1 MLTITTDADLFD
13 LTTPAE
19 KHAWL
24 LDQPSAKRAAR
35 QMRVNLKALHFDI
48 DPTAPPA
55 LAYVNHGRWVADCP
69 SEGCAGATSIMPGA
83 GFLCAECL
91 NAEVG
96 HRYRPV
102 AWPAE
107 RAAVED
113 ALCCRRLPQT
123 ANWRPGET
131 VRALEDENVRHGL
144 PRRGS
149 LGMAAAEPA
158 PEPVPSRR
166 VRALPAAPP
175 VGEA

>member
-24 LDQPSAKRAAR
+24 ISQPSAKRAAK
-35 QMRVNLKALHFDI
+35 QMRVNLAALHHDV
-48 DPTAPPA
+48 DTSAPPA
-55 LAYVNHGRWVADCP
+55 TAYVNHGRWVADCP

-83 GFLCAECL
+83 GFFCGECL

-102 AWPAE
+102 VWPAA
-107 RAAVED
+107 RAGIED
-113 ALCCRRLPQT
+113 ALCCRRLPQS

-131 VRALEDENVRHGL
+131 VRDLEDENEQRGL

-149 LGMAAAEPA
+149 LGAMPPVDAPVLVKPRLRAIPPA
-158 PEPVPSRR
+158 PGV
-166 VRALPAAPP
+166 
-175 VGEA
+175 EA